1 VIASGF
7 GIKFNS
13 SLLPPYLKK
22 TKSVEELLPW
32 LYLKGI
38 STGEYQEA
46 LVALLGEDAKGLS
59 PNTLSRLKSKW
70 NEEHRQWSRR
80 DLSDSR
86 YVYWWADG
94 VYSNVRM
101 GDRLCL
107 LVIIGVTEDGTKEL
121 VAVEDG
127 FRESSDSWYELLTD
141 LKHRGLQEPPALA
154 IGDGGFELLERPR

>member
-1 VIASGF
+1 MRDRSGS

-101 GDRLCL
+101 EDTLSFGDHRSDRRWHQGTGRCRGWFSG
-107 LVIIGVTEDGTKEL
+107 VGVTAGMSCWSALNIE
-121 VAVEDG
+121 AS
-127 FRESSDSWYELLTD
+127 RS
-141 LKHRGLQEPPALA
+141 PP
-154 IGDGGFELLERPR
+154 R